1 MYGLCHVELF
11 DLKTNGTITLHVV
24 CMRRQLVIRTTTV
37 VLSDLKSFLI
47 ILDTL
52 KGNSIW
58 YLSFYNIEN
67 NELNVSKS
75 L

>member
-1 MYGLCHVELF
+1 MVCAIELF
-11 DLKTNGTITLHVV
+11 DLKTNATITLHVV
-24 CMRRQLVIRTTTV
+24 CMRWQLVIRTTTV

-58 YLSFYNIEN
+58 YFSFYNIEN
-67 NELNVSKS
+67 NELKVSQS